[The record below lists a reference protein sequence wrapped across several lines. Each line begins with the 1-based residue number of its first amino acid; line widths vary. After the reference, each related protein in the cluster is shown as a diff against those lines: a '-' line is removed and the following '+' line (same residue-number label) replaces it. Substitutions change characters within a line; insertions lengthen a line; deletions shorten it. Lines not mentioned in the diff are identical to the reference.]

1 LLEVQP
7 ELFIADLSNITITT
21 TTISTLDPSCLNRY
35 FQLLIQYLGH
45 RLGYQI
51 WNGSIKANIVNA
63 LAKAAAFTQ
72 INLFLQIEAREN
84 AYKEREEAL
93 QDHKL
98 PMRGFDYVPPS
109 GS

>member
-1 LLEVQP
+1 VAAQEAERARKEQEKSVIVSYRVSLLEYQTMTR
-7 ELFIADLSNITITT
+7 IADL
-21 TTISTLDPSCLNRY
+21 L
-35 FQLLIQYLGH
+35 FK
-45 RLGYQI
+45 
-51 WNGSIKANIVNA
+51 NGSIKANIVTA